1 MDSVYNNTFVPL
13 NAGQSWEGKS
23 ESISKF
29 TVASVSCITDTSGTL
44 HLYFS
49 LNNNNFDFIKTYTL
63 RPNEPFIINQKV
75 EGKWFKAKVINNS
88 GINQTYLRLTTTY
101 KEDIRSDLDIRPL
114 HSEKDTISIP
124 ALNECIVDGKLVV
137 SVESVTVSGVTVD
150 ISGQTVNIDGQMVK
164 SRLYDSNGYA
174 FGSQL
179 ADGSRALTTYNL
191 AGIRAKEG
199 TTVKEVNAVTD
210 ANHGGT
216 NLCVYDD
223 VLNDKINNVNIAGED
238 LGAIKVFVSNTAA
251 QKLNCAV
258 NTITGFATETTADSI
273 LTQLEKNTYDSS
285 GNIKVAGS
293 VTVNTISGFATET
306 TADSILTQLEK
317 NTYDSSG
324 NIKVAGSVTVNTI
337 SGFATETTADGI
349 LTQLEKNTY
358 DSSGNLKI
366 AGTVAVN
373 TITGFATETTADSI
387 LTQLEKNTYDSSGNL
402 KITGTVAVNTI
413 TGFATETTADG
424 ILTQLEKNTY
434 DSSGNLKIAGTV
446 TVNTISG
453 FATETTA
460 DGILTQLEK
469 NTYDSSGNLKIA
481 GTVTVNTISGFATE
495 TTADSILTQ
504 LEKNTYDS
512 SGNLKIAGSVT
523 VNTISGFAVE
533 SGGNLADIKTNTGR
547 IKSDTT
553 YADAVQV
560 AVKNTIDVS
569 GNVNVNTISGFALEN
584 GGNLA
589 SIKTNT
595 DKNNYDASG
604 NLKVNLATG
613 SITVSA
619 VNIKDSSGNNIYA
632 DGSGNLK
639 TNIQNSFLD
648 VHNKVYH
655 NSSWIDLVGASN
667 GHLIVNSSTQDG
679 AGTDI
684 TSTVVG
690 SKTGLDVNIAGGS
703 STSLIKDSSG
713 NGISAQV
720 AGAAYAGY
728 LNTYNPHLANAT
740 LDNSITTI
748 SKSLV
753 QGSSPNV
760 YLSNR
765 CNSIG
770 DQYVVL
776 STNGGG
782 NTVAFDN
789 TSNNNKVKIDP
800 SNNTVSFASGQSVGI
815 TSSSNTVK
823 IGDASNEV
831 LTLSPT
837 QHDATKIAADT
848 NAHMVGY
855 SRTDSGYNTATLVR
869 PYTSNSTANSV
880 RAVESY
886 SYNVCLNNSSNLYL
900 PVTSTTTDTTQSMDT
915 FINNDSTINNYAT
928 TGLNMY
934 QIYPKRK
941 TYQLSGISSTGA
953 LNTML
958 SSFGTNTTFSAVS
971 WGQTALKTFYASMGA
986 GGTTK
991 YLRFEYV
998 DSNGDLQTTG
1008 TVGVGTG
1015 SGTTPLFV
1023 SVVGINR
1030 IYFASAAQSGAN
1042 NQAFGTADGLYVSTT
1057 SGSTA
1062 PSYYGG
1068 FYYANWNSTYTC
1080 PNFKVAILKNFTF
1093 YASSGSDVYAFV
1105 CDSTG
1110 GRRMLLQVI
1119 NASNF
1124 IYQVVDLQIN
1134 PGETLFFGTGN
1145 STTPLNKQVFAQ
1157 IYQYDV

>member
-373 TITGFATETTADSI
+373 TIT
-387 LTQLEKNTYDSSGNL
+387 
-402 KITGTVAVNTI
+402 
-413 TGFATETTADG
+413 
-424 ILTQLEKNTY
+424 
-434 DSSGNLKIAGTV
+434 
-446 TVNTISG
+446 
-453 FATETTA
+453 
-460 DGILTQLEK
+460 
-469 NTYDSSGNLKIA
+469 
-481 GTVTVNTISGFATE
+481 GFATE

>member
-293 VTVNTISGFATET
+293 
-306 TADSILTQLEK
+306 
-317 NTYDSSG
+317 
-324 NIKVAGSVTVNTI
+324 
-337 SGFATETTADGI
+337 
-349 LTQLEKNTY
+349 
-358 DSSGNLKI
+358 
-366 AGTVAVN
+366 
-373 TITGFATETTADSI
+373 
-387 LTQLEKNTYDSSGNL
+387 
-402 KITGTVAVNTI
+402 
-413 TGFATETTADG
+413 
-424 ILTQLEKNTY
+424 
-434 DSSGNLKIAGTV
+434 
-446 TVNTISG
+446 
-453 FATETTA
+453 
-460 DGILTQLEK
+460 
-469 NTYDSSGNLKIA
+469 
-481 GTVTVNTISGFATE
+481 VTVNTISGFATE

>member
-29 TVASVSCITDTSGTL
+29 TVASVSCITDVSGIL

-63 RPNEPFIINQKV
+63 KPNEPFIINQKV

-124 ALNECIVDGKLVV
+124 ALNECIIDGKLVV

-150 ISGQTVNIDGQMVK
+150 ISGQRIDIDGETVK
-164 SRLYDSNGYA
+164 SQIYDYNNYA
-174 FGSQL
+174 ITSQL
-179 ADGSRALTTYNL
+179 VGSKRGLDVNNIGTVRAY
-191 AGIRAKEG
+191 EG
-199 TTVKEVNAVTD
+199 TTIKEIGAFTDSHNKVNLQT
-210 ANHGGT
+210 
-216 NLCVYDD
+216 YDD
-223 VLNDKINNVNIAGED
+223 ALNDKINSSDTIGED
-238 LGAIKVFVSNTAA
+238 TGAIKVYVSNTANNRVKCDVSG
-251 QKLNCAV
+251 QILNIGNFPTNTNVSGSVTVSNFPATQNVSGSVNITNSSLAV
-258 NTITGFATETTADSI
+258 TGSFYPSI
-273 LTQLEKNTYDSS
+273 QDVSGSVNVGNFPSTQNVS
-285 GNIKVAGS
+285 GNVNITNSSLPVTGTFYPSIQDVSGS
-293 VTVNTISGFATET
+293 VNVGNFPSTQNVSGSVNITNSSLPVTGTFYPSIQDVSGSVNVSNFPATQNVSGNVNITNSSLPVTGTFYPSIQDVSGSVNVGNFPSTQNVSGSVNITNSSLAVTGTFYPSIQDVSGSVNVSNFPATQNVSGNVTVNTISGFALET
-306 TADSILTQLEK
+306 
-317 NTYDSSG
+317 
-324 NIKVAGSVTVNTI
+324 
-337 SGFATETTADGI
+337 
-349 LTQLEKNTY
+349 
-358 DSSGNLKI
+358 
-366 AGTVAVN
+366 
-373 TITGFATETTADSI
+373 
-387 LTQLEKNTYDSSGNL
+387 
-402 KITGTVAVNTI
+402 
-413 TGFATETTADG
+413 
-424 ILTQLEKNTY
+424 
-434 DSSGNLKIAGTV
+434 
-446 TVNTISG
+446 
-453 FATETTA
+453 
-460 DGILTQLEK
+460 
-469 NTYDSSGNLKIA
+469 
-481 GTVTVNTISGFATE
+481 
-495 TTADSILTQ
+495 
-504 LEKNTYDS
+504 
-512 SGNLKIAGSVT
+512 
-523 VNTISGFAVE
+523 
-533 SGGNLADIKTNTGR
+533 GGNLATIATNSNKFKFGTGDDLR
-547 IKSDTT
+547 CEVINSGTNNLN
-553 YADAVQV
+553 V
-560 AVKNTIDVS
+560 AVSNQLT
-569 GNVNVNTISGFALEN
+569 GFALEA
-584 GGNLA
+584 GNLA

-604 NLKVNLATG
+604 NLKINLASG
-613 SITVSA
+613 SISVSS

-655 NSSWIDLVGASN
+655 NGNWVNLVGASN

-679 AGTDI
+679 NGTDI
-684 TSTVVG
+684 TSTVVSG
-690 SKTGLDVNIAGGS
+690 KTGLDVNIAGGS

-713 NGISAQV
+713 NSISAQV
-720 AGAAYAGY
+720 SGAAYAGY

-748 SKSLV
+748 NKSLV
-753 QGSSPNV
+753 QGSSPNI

-782 NTVAFDN
+782 NTVQID
-789 TSNNNKVKIDP
+789 TTNNKVKIDP

-837 QHDATKIAADT
+837 QYDATKIAADT

-869 PYTSNSTANSV
+869 PYTSNSSANSV
-880 RAVESY
+880 RAVDSY
-886 SYNVCLNNSSNLYL
+886 SYNVCLNNTSNLYL
-900 PVTSTTTDTTQSMDT
+900 PITSTTTDTTQSMDT
-915 FINNDSTINNYAT
+915 FINNSSTINNYAT

-958 SSFGTNTTFSAVS
+958 SNFGTNTTFSSVS

-1015 SGTTPLFV
+1015 SGTTPLL
-1023 SVVGINR
+1023 SSIVGINR

-1042 NQAFGTADGLYVSTT
+1042 NQAFGTSDNLYVSTT
-1057 SGSTA
+1057 SGSIT

-1080 PNFKVAILKNFTF
+1080 PNFKVAILKNFSF
-1093 YASSGSDVYAFV
+1093 YASSASDVYAFV

-1110 GRRMLLQVI
+1110 GRRMLAQVI
-1119 NASNF
+1119 SGSNF
-1124 IYQVVDLQIN
+1124 IYQNAELQIN

-1145 STTPLNKQVFAQ
+1145 NTTPLNKQVFAQ

>member
-29 TVASVSCITDTSGTL
+29 TVASVSCITDVSGIL

-63 RPNEPFIINQKV
+63 KPNEPFIINQKV

-124 ALNECIVDGKLVV
+124 ALNECIIDGKLVV

-150 ISGQTVNIDGQMVK
+150 ISGQRIDIDGETVK
-164 SRLYDSNGYA
+164 SQIYDYNNYA
-174 FGSQL
+174 ITSQL
-179 ADGSRALTTYNL
+179 VGSKRGLDVNNIGTVRAY
-191 AGIRAKEG
+191 EG
-199 TTVKEVNAVTD
+199 TTIKEIGAFTDSHNKVNLQT
-210 ANHGGT
+210 
-216 NLCVYDD
+216 YDD
-223 VLNDKINNVNIAGED
+223 ALNDKINSSDTIGED
-238 LGAIKVFVSNTAA
+238 TGAIKVYVSNTANNRVKCDVSG
-251 QKLNCAV
+251 QILNIGNFPTNTNVSGSVTVSNFPATQNVSGSVNITNSSLAV
-258 NTITGFATETTADSI
+258 TGSFYPSI
-273 LTQLEKNTYDSS
+273 QDVSGSVNVGNFPSTQNVS
-285 GNIKVAGS
+285 GNVNITNSSLPVTGTFYPSIQDVSGS
-293 VTVNTISGFATET
+293 VNVSNFPATQNVSGNVTVNTISGFALET
-306 TADSILTQLEK
+306 
-317 NTYDSSG
+317 
-324 NIKVAGSVTVNTI
+324 
-337 SGFATETTADGI
+337 
-349 LTQLEKNTY
+349 
-358 DSSGNLKI
+358 
-366 AGTVAVN
+366 
-373 TITGFATETTADSI
+373 
-387 LTQLEKNTYDSSGNL
+387 
-402 KITGTVAVNTI
+402 
-413 TGFATETTADG
+413 
-424 ILTQLEKNTY
+424 
-434 DSSGNLKIAGTV
+434 
-446 TVNTISG
+446 
-453 FATETTA
+453 
-460 DGILTQLEK
+460 
-469 NTYDSSGNLKIA
+469 
-481 GTVTVNTISGFATE
+481 
-495 TTADSILTQ
+495 
-504 LEKNTYDS
+504 
-512 SGNLKIAGSVT
+512 
-523 VNTISGFAVE
+523 
-533 SGGNLADIKTNTGR
+533 GGNLATIATNSNKFKFGTGDDLR
-547 IKSDTT
+547 CEVINSGTNNLN
-553 YADAVQV
+553 V
-560 AVKNTIDVS
+560 AVSNQLT
-569 GNVNVNTISGFALEN
+569 GFALEA
-584 GGNLA
+584 GNLA

-604 NLKVNLATG
+604 NLKINLASG
-613 SITVSA
+613 SISVSS

-655 NSSWIDLVGASN
+655 NGNWVNLVGASN

-679 AGTDI
+679 NGTDI
-684 TSTVVG
+684 TSTVVSG
-690 SKTGLDVNIAGGS
+690 KTGLDVNIAGGS

-713 NGISAQV
+713 NSISAQV
-720 AGAAYAGY
+720 SGAAYAGY

-748 SKSLV
+748 NKSLV
-753 QGSSPNV
+753 QGSSPNI

-782 NTVAFDN
+782 NTVQID
-789 TSNNNKVKIDP
+789 TTNNKVKIDP

-837 QHDATKIAADT
+837 QYDATKIAADT

-869 PYTSNSTANSV
+869 PYTSNSSANSV
-880 RAVESY
+880 RAVDSY
-886 SYNVCLNNSSNLYL
+886 SYNVCLNNTSNLYL
-900 PVTSTTTDTTQSMDT
+900 PITSTTTDTTQSMDT
-915 FINNDSTINNYAT
+915 FINNSSTINNYAT

-958 SSFGTNTTFSAVS
+958 SNFGTNTTFSSVS

-1015 SGTTPLFV
+1015 SGTTPLL
-1023 SVVGINR
+1023 SSIVGINR

-1042 NQAFGTADGLYVSTT
+1042 NQAFGTSDNLYVSTT
-1057 SGSTA
+1057 SGSIT

-1080 PNFKVAILKNFTF
+1080 PNFKVAILKNFSF
-1093 YASSGSDVYAFV
+1093 YASSASDVYAFV

-1110 GRRMLLQVI
+1110 GRRMLAQVI
-1119 NASNF
+1119 SGSNF
-1124 IYQVVDLQIN
+1124 IYQNAELQIN

-1145 STTPLNKQVFAQ
+1145 NTTPLNKQVFAQ

>member
-413 TGFATETTADG
+413 T
-424 ILTQLEKNTY
+424 
-434 DSSGNLKIAGTV
+434 
-446 TVNTISG
+446 G